1 MDTRNRRI
9 ELLKMLLAQQELGS
23 QEEILRAL
31 AKRGFKMTQASMSR
45 DLKQMKAVKI
55 TGKDGEKFMHCPTRQ
70 PTSVSHNHIR
80 YKECLSHRDFSP
92 FISLKISQSSRQNLV
107 MPVRLHITSTT
118 VE

>member
-55 TGKDGEKFMHCPTRQ
+55 TGKDGRKVYALPNETAYKRISQ
-70 PTSVSHNHIR
+70 SYSVQ
-80 YKECLSHRDFSP
+80 HRDFSP